1 MVISTARYWQKTIS
15 DFNKNCGPDSTRFGP
30 LRSIFRVN
38 IRSSPAIFPHLPDL
52 GLNRPFEGGI
62 WPFQRPGTRKTPF
75 STFIILLA
83 LFLPIWPAQVDF
95 QGQNTLMSPIW
106 VNTPPVSCA
115 DSISAFFENLIRIDG
130 EKNYQDS
137 KNTKKKTHYSLLY
150 GSTKGIV

>member
-75 STFIILLA
+75 STSTNITGPIPADLARPDRFSGPKYVQGPILGKYPPSQ
-83 LFLPIWPAQVDF
+83 FHAQNQF
-95 QGQNTLMSPIW
+95 HKSGNKTL
-106 VNTPPVSCA
+106 
-115 DSISAFFENLIRIDG
+115 FFEQN
-130 EKNYQDS
+130 Q
-137 KNTKKKTHYSLLY
+137 KKIIKETM
-150 GSTKGIV
+150 